1 MMRNH
6 IATAIVLVALG
17 LLVFP
22 SSRIEA
28 ADLPPELAAT
38 PQLPSQIAILAMVR
52 STLVAVDQGNKTG
65 NYTVL
70 RDLGSPSFHA
80 ANDPSKLSL
89 IFGNLASQGIDLLPV
104 TVVEPE
110 YRSPPSI
117 TPEKMLYVMGTFPI
131 LPKPVNFEIMYQMHA
146 GKWRM
151 FAILVQP
158 AEK

>member
-1 MMRNH
+1 MSD
-6 IATAIVLVALG
+6 VA
-17 LLVFP
+17 VAPP
-22 SSRIEA
+22 SETE
-28 ADLPPELAAT
+28 LP
-38 PQLPSQIAILAMVR
+38 PSQIAILAMVR